1 MASSCCFTYAKGW
14 RGTHSLLLFP
24 WGRGGCRGGSAGW
37 LQVRYHLGRVGFFS
51 SPLGLQQAAPTCAD
65 PTLVTISPSRG
76 RTGAA
81 PATPG
86 QAVAGRTQPEHQPRA
101 CISFVGSRRVT
112 QPQRKPQTAAK
123 VLDLLL
129 LTAGKYKM
137 VPGWGGGGLL
147 LAVPSSRAAPGKSQ
161 RGRIWGYRAHQHVIY
176 SYLQPPSR
184 CWLPAW
190 HP

>member
-1 MASSCCFTYAKGW
+1 M
-14 RGTHSLLLFP
+14 
-24 WGRGGCRGGSAGW
+24 
-37 LQVRYHLGRVGFFS
+37 
-51 SPLGLQQAAPTCAD
+51 
-65 PTLVTISPSRG
+65 
-76 RTGAA
+76 
-81 PATPG
+81 
-86 QAVAGRTQPEHQPRA
+86 
-101 CISFVGSRRVT
+101 T

-190 HP
+190 HPQPPGAGCRGLQGERAQSSALVPALGLRSQPHRTGVLQSTCWCRAGTRAPSPGHQRPAGPCSLQQKGQLCTRGWVCSKKKKEKAHEQGYGLSLIHI